1 MRPIW
6 ISVGWI
12 VFLALAAQACAS
24 GPSPTPEPS
33 ATPAAR
39 PTPTSEGP
47 MVIDWGRAEIAYP
60 ESAKGEWTSV
70 TTLGNGRAA
79 FAKLREP
86 RWESLDLERYHLQCR
101 VRTNLIDR
109 VGLELRLSETTGFE
123 SYAAFQIPFFT
134 DEQFNRVQPGEWTT
148 VSFGLG
154 DARLSDDPDLT
165 RLTHVGW
172 YVRDNG
178 EGKVVFEFTDIE
190 LVPRPR
196 EGVVSFTFDDG
207 YSIQME
213 AARILAKHGLAGT
226 AYVMPRQIGSVGY
239 MGPEELR
246 ELTQDYGWEVASH
259 HADPFTEFTRETL
272 AEEIDFG
279 LGTLADLGFHE
290 TAGHLA
296 YPLGKLNTEFVLN
309 VVREWYTSARLASG
323 WLETLPPADWH
334 LLRAVNVTRDT
345 SPEEVLQL
353 VDRAKKH
360 GQWAI
365 LMFHRLV
372 ELPRWET
379 DYNAAE
385 FERLARLVAES
396 GVQVRTVGEVWSQY
410 GEKLASQE

>member
-1 MRPIW
+1 
-6 ISVGWI
+6 
-12 VFLALAAQACAS
+12 
-24 GPSPTPEPS
+24 
-33 ATPAAR
+33 
-39 PTPTSEGP
+39 

-60 ESAKGEWTSV
+60 ESAEGEWTAI

-79 FAKLREP
+79 FAKLRGP
-86 RWESLDLERYHLQCR
+86 RWESLDLGRYHLQCR
-101 VRTNLIDR
+101 VRTNSIDR
-109 VGLELRLSETTGFE
+109 VGLELRLSETTSFK

-134 DEQFNRVQPGEWTT
+134 DEEFNRVHPGEWTT

-165 RLTHVGW
+165 QLTHVGW

-213 AARILAKHGLAGT
+213 AARILAEHGFAGT
-226 AYVMPRQIGSVGY
+226 AYVMPRQIGSIGY
-239 MGPEELR
+239 MGPEELG
-246 ELTQDYGWEVASH
+246 ELTRDYGWEVASH
-259 HADPFTEFTRETL
+259 HAEPFTEFTREAL
-272 AEEIDFG
+272 EEEIDFG

-290 TAGHLA
+290 TAGH
-296 YPLGKLNTEFVLN
+296 
-309 VVREWYTSARLASG
+309 
-323 WLETLPPADWH
+323 WH

-345 SPEEVLQL
+345 SPEEVAQL
-353 VDRAKKH
+353 VERAKNH

-372 ELPRWET
+372 ESPRWET
-379 DYNAAE
+379 DYNVAE
-385 FERLARLVAES
+385 FEKLAHLVAQS

-410 GEKLASQE
+410 GKKLASQE